1 MLYGF
6 LSGTSFGGGM
16 ILAQFMLGTG
26 IAGEALVATVAVGG
40 VMLNVAKTIAFG
52 LFPPRAAGWRDG
64 PRSG

>member
-1 MLYGF
+1 
-6 LSGTSFGGGM
+6 M

-40 VMLNVAKTIAFG
+40 VMLNVTKTIAFG
-52 LFPPRAAGWRDG
+52 LSPPRAAGWCDG